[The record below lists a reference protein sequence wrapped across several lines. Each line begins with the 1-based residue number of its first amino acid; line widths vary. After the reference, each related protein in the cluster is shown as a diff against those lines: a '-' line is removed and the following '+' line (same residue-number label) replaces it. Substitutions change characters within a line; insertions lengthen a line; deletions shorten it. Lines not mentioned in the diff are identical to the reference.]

1 MCKLSYCKCSSKNQE
16 FWLIY
21 VRLLFFLT
29 GKEIDMYKSTIAPD
43 QLEKNGSHL
52 SSLYNQ
58 WKSTPSSRT
67 VEPSMTR
74 ESICL
79 SNFFRL
85 RASNSLNPAICN
97 KWENLKGTMIKTS
110 LVRVEET
117 VDALFNLI
125 LVGPGPL

>member
-85 RASNSLNPAICN
+85 RASNSLNPAICWN
-97 KWENLKGTMIKTS
+97 WSIVIGLS
-110 LVRVEET
+110 CS
-117 VDALFNLI
+117 DI
-125 LVGPGPL
+125 L